1 MRELDIEVFGLQPEE
16 LLNTL
21 GALFEFK
28 IVGRDFPVIKL
39 RGLPID
45 VSIPADPDADSDFDS
60 EADPAKAAA
69 RRDFTINAIALDPL
83 TDEVIDPFD
92 GRADLAAKILRHTS
106 ARFAEDPLRVLRAMQ
121 LVSRFDLDVAPETV
135 ALCRSIEPEDLPQE
149 RIFAEWKKLILLG
162 VHPSRGL
169 AFLRDCGW
177 LRHFPELEALIGC
190 EQDPE
195 WHPEGDVWIHT
206 LHCMDAFAAERIGEE
221 REDLIVGLAVL
232 CHDLGKPATT
242 ARERG
247 RVTSRHHEPVGETL
261 TREFL
266 ERLTRETSLIDAVA
280 PLVGAHLA
288 PVQLFGAGA
297 GDAAIRRLAR
307 RVGRIDRLVRVATA
321 DQKGRP
327 PLVVHRFDAGKWL
340 LERARALEVRD
351 SSPRRIVMGRHL
363 IDLGLQP
370 SPEFGR
376 ILDACYEAQLDGV
389 FQSLAEGIAFA
400 RRIQ

>member
-1 MRELDIEVFGLQPEE
+1 MDGTSR
-16 LLNTL
+16 
-21 GALFEFK
+21 
-28 IVGRDFPVIKL
+28 
-39 RGLPID
+39 
-45 VSIPADPDADSDFDS
+45 SSSCADSPSTCRSRADADSEFDS

-149 RIFAEWKKLILLG
+149 RIFAEWKKLIQKG

-297 GDAAIRRLAR
+297 GDAAVRRLAR

-327 PLVVHRFDAGKWL
+327 PLVVHRFDAGEWL

-351 SSPRRIVMGRHL
+351 SSPGA
-363 IDLGLQP
+363 
-370 SPEFGR
+370 SSW
-376 ILDACYEAQLDGV
+376 AAT
-389 FQSLAEGIAFA
+389 
-400 RRIQ
+400 